1 MGRSWSG
8 SVGID
13 GVAYLRKNR
22 RCDPYLSTKLEEAQL
37 HCYLESCACVA
48 AASTNSCLRNS
59 PARRSSAT
67 CVCPHFRRR
76 SFIKLR
82 RNQDLPSLQQH
93 LFGPVEFSFDPRRDN
108 KLVPSELKLVQ
119 MHLFAW
125 KKGIFQRA
133 RPALAR
139 R

>member
-1 MGRSWSG
+1 ML
-8 SVGID
+8 V
-13 GVAYLRKNR
+13 L
-22 RCDPYLSTKLEEAQL
+22 LQLLLLLAQF
-37 HCYLESCACVA
+37 
-48 AASTNSCLRNS
+48 ASTTIICDL
-59 PARRSSAT
+59 
-67 CVCPHFRRR
+67 C
-76 SFIKLR
+76 R

-119 MHLFAW
+119 MHPFAT

-133 RPALAR
+133 RLALAR